1 MVPGGFVFSR
11 VFKFY
16 GLMDYMKEVKVAITV
31 CDKEGRIL
39 SMNKRSREVN
49 GGNREGEDVYA
60 CHPEP
65 ARTMV
70 RELMEGERT
79 NVYTVEKKGVRKLI
93 YQTPWY
99 EDGVFGGLVEFS
111 LELPEEMPHYV
122 RTPKEE
128 GAEEAGEGERR

>member
-1 MVPGGFVFSR
+1 
-11 VFKFY
+11 
-16 GLMDYMKEVKVAITV
+16 MKEVKVAITV
-31 CDKEGRIL
+31 CDKDGRIL
-39 SMNKRSREVN
+39 SMNERSREVN

-65 ARTMV
+65 ARTKV
-70 RELMEGERT
+70 RELMEGEET

-111 LELPEEMPHYV
+111 LELPAEIPHYV
-122 RTPKEE
+122 RVPRETGEM
-128 GAEEAGEGERR
+128 GEGEGR